1 VDDDLLVFTSLSRTT
16 GGRSGPGH
24 RELVPRSACIGDVAA
39 ARVPRLVSLAA
50 RLVLVAL
57 LAISRSGG
65 SAARG
70 ASSPSSR
77 PAIPTDA
84 PITDDRGL
92 VKTAGTVVAIEED
105 RLLLRITDRNLNART
120 IWNNRTVAVVVTA
133 RTVFPGLGVQRI
145 GDAHLVLGQEVT
157 FTFIPAEYDTQ
168 LGAYPALVI
177 GRETIQ

>member
-1 VDDDLLVFTSLSRTT
+1 MATARISLRI
-16 GGRSGPGH
+16 
-24 RELVPRSACIGDVAA
+24 A
-39 ARVPRLVSLAA
+39 SLAA

-57 LAISRSGG
+57 FGVSCGAG
-65 SAARG
+65 SAAG
-70 ASSPSSR
+70 SAPSPSSR
-77 PAIPTDA
+77 SALPTDA
-84 PITDDRGL
+84 PIKDDRTL

-105 RLLLRITDRNLNART
+105 RLWLRIADRNGRAQA
-120 IWNNRTVAVVVTA
+120 IWNNRTVAAVVTA

>member
-1 VDDDLLVFTSLSRTT
+1 MS
-16 GGRSGPGH
+16 
-24 RELVPRSACIGDVAA
+24 DVATA
-39 ARVPRLVSLAA
+39 WVSLRIASLAA
-50 RLVLVAL
+50 RLILVAL
-57 LAISRSGG
+57 LGVSCGAG
-65 SAARG
+65 SAAHG
-70 ASSPSSR
+70 ASSLSSR
-77 PAIPTDA
+77 PAVRTDA

-105 RLLLRITDRNLNART
+105 RLWLRITDRNLNART
-120 IWNNRTVAVVVTA
+120 IWNNRVVAAVVTV

-145 GDAHLVLGQEVT
+145 GDAHLVPGQEVT

>member
-1 VDDDLLVFTSLSRTT
+1 M
-16 GGRSGPGH
+16 
-24 RELVPRSACIGDVAA
+24 
-39 ARVPRLVSLAA
+39 
-50 RLVLVAL
+50 
-57 LAISRSGG
+57 
-65 SAARG
+65 
-70 ASSPSSR
+70 
-77 PAIPTDA
+77 PTDA
-84 PITDDRGL
+84 PIKDDRTL

-105 RLLLRITDRNLNART
+105 RLWLRITDRNGRAQA
-120 IWNNRTVAVVVTA
+120 IWNNRTVAAVVTA